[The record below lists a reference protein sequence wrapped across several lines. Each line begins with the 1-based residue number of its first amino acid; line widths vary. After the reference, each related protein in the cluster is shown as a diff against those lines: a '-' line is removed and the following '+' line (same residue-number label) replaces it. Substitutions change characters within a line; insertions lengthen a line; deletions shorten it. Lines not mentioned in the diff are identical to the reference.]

1 MENKPE
7 GHCLV
12 ELGSLCSFQSG
23 AGLGKSHMADVH
35 LQFHRIQTIP
45 LSFWINSQHGP
56 DVLANLVMNRS
67 FSRAEVSRCPP
78 RDFKYGAIVP

>member
-1 MENKPE
+1 
-7 GHCLV
+7 
-12 ELGSLCSFQSG
+12 
-23 AGLGKSHMADVH
+23 MADIH
-35 LQFHRIQTIP
+35 LQVHRIQTI

-67 FSRAEVSRCPP
+67 FSKAEVSRFSP